1 MLILYV
7 FPRINLTISCIEAQ
21 KNQSLLA
28 LPAETEGAAS
38 CGAAPSVVYKQK
50 IQECLRN

>member
-21 KNQSLLA
+21 KNQSFLTPLA
-28 LPAETEGAAS
+28 TTEGAVS
-38 CGAAPSVVYKQK
+38 CGTAPSVVYKQENTK
-50 IQECLRN
+50 MP

>member
-21 KNQSLLA
+21 KNQSFIA
-28 LPAETEGAAS
+28 LSTETEGAAS
-38 CGAAPSVVYKQK
+38 YGAAPSVVYKQ
-50 IQECLRN
+50 ENTRMS

>member
-21 KNQSLLA
+21 KNQSFLTPLA
-28 LPAETEGAAS
+28 TTKGAAS
-38 CGAAPSVVYKQK
+38 YGAAPSVVYKQENTK
-50 IQECLRN
+50 MS